1 MKKTTELKI
10 VWFLRIAAW
19 TFGLIAMLLLI
30 YGILKNLNLF

>member
-1 MKKTTELKI
+1 MKKTTKLKI

-19 TFGLIAMLLLI
+19 IIGLIAMLLLI